1 MAYCSKCGN
10 PLQEGARFCAQ
21 CGTPAGQTGSENA
34 RKQEYAGGIRKCPNC
49 GSSVPSMTAVCPDCG
64 HELISM
70 STNKILKE
78 FQEGLITYEGE
89 AERDFV
95 AAFPV
100 PNTREDLGNF
110 LSTVASILLA
120 DLNNGADTERIRAFG
135 SKFTEIKNKVEIV
148 LSADD
153 PIQEQAKKWEH
164 KINEAEKFYDKIIK
178 EQRKKYEKERK
189 QQKKEE
195 ERERR
200 RENSFI
206 RQNRGIIIV
215 FLFLGLLGISPFA
228 ITVFIDNLKF
238 SKETT
243 RLEKIYAQTVEYIEK
258 GDYTA
263 AERGAELIV
272 WNITADLDAATN
284 AANAKEWEQKQSYL
298 FQLIED
304 SRNANKKTK
313 R

>member
-1 MAYCSKCGN
+1 MAFCSKCGN
-10 PLQEGARFCAQ
+10 ELPEGARFCAQ

-49 GSSVPSMTAVCPDCG
+49 GSSIPSMTAVCPECG

-70 STNKILKE
+70 GANKMLKE

-95 AAFPV
+95 AGFPV

-110 LSTVASILLA
+110 LSTVASILLT

-164 KINEAEKFYDKIIK
+164 KITEATKLYDKIVK

-189 QQKKEE
+189 KQKKEE
-195 ERERR
+195 ERERTKEGI
-200 RENSFI
+200 REA
-206 RQNRGIIIV
+206 RPIIIGFAV
-215 FLFLGLLGISPFA
+215 MGVLLVITLGGTLVGNA
-228 ITVFIDNLKF
+228 ILVHQ
-238 SKETT
+238 ETT
-243 RLEKIYAQTVEYIEK
+243 RLEAIYTKTVEYVEN

-263 AERGAELIV
+263 AQREAELLI
-272 WNITADLDAATN
+272 WNSSSGTQADE
-284 AANAKEWEQKQSYL
+284 KEWEQKQDYL

-304 SRNANKKTK
+304 SRTANKKK
-313 R
+313 